1 MQVRAAP
8 DHTVVASGD
17 LVDAMPTGKTGRPSA
32 RIWHYRVVTPA
43 PACAVV
49 LAIGPW
55 RAHVAERATPAL
67 RTAVAESVEPA
78 EDASA
83 AAGADTAM
91 PTGAD
96 PAMTGFARREAEE
109 GGLLAETM
117 GALRLVQAILEQWL
131 LCAVPWPMYSLVF
144 VPERVLQGGER
155 HSGPGIT
162 VLSED
167 DMCPRKALE
176 QRRGARIALAGALAE
191 QWLGQLLTV
200 DSPADEWLLW
210 GLQGYVQA
218 LFIKSA
224 YGGSELAYLRLKER
238 DAVRTLSVGPMLFG
252 MYADESQS
260 VSTSKGRISRAQHGR
275 QPLCITRD
283 RTKGSAF
290 LQVVRGDGGLVPP
303 LSWRNAADSVV
314 HTAEQLHC
322 IRTLRLKATAVMHI
336 LSSKCGNDAF
346 LSILRGLLQ
355 TAQSALQNNGAQRLQ
370 DWNATAVLDVGS
382 AGIEAVK
389 AAKGGTVDGTPW
401 VLQTGT
407 LLKQIAQ
414 VQRPGIC
421 HCRFYTRA
429 ALQGAAF
436 RGLPTQ
442 ICGDLEQ

>member
-17 LVDAMPTGKTGRPSA
+17 LVDAMPTGKAGRPSA
-32 RIWHYRVVTPA
+32 RIWHYRVITPA
-43 PACAVV
+43 PARAVV

-78 EDASA
+78 EDATA

-144 VPERVLQGGER
+144 VPESVLQGGER

-176 QRRGARIALAGALAE
+176 QRRGARTALAGALAE

-238 DAVRTLSVGPMLFG
+238 DAVRSLSRCMLMNRNRCHSSLPHFLR
-252 MYADESQS
+252 AC
-260 VSTSKGRISRAQHGR
+260 KGHQ
-275 QPLCITRD
+275 LFCITCACTD
-283 RTKGSAF
+283 GSVF
-290 LQVVRGDGGLVPP
+290 LQVVKGDGGLVPP

-314 HTAEQLHC
+314 HTVERLHC

-355 TAQSALQNNGAQRLQ
+355 TAQSALQKHGAERLQ
-370 DWNATAVLDVGS
+370 DDDATAVPDAES
-382 AGIEAVK
+382 AGSEAVK
-389 AAKGGTVDGTPW
+389 AAKGGTLDGTPW

-414 VQRPGIC
+414 VQSLDSESSAT
-421 HCRFYTRA
+421 CRIHRRA

-436 RGLPTQ
+436 CGLPAQ
-442 ICGDLEQ
+442 CCGDLEE